1 MILPTK
7 HISQENALL
16 SIGAQ
21 ILKHLNRSKTVSSLW
36 EDILITY
43 RDNQNSNTDISYEW
57 FVLTLDFLF
66 IMKAIDLKDG
76 LLSKRT
82 IK

>member
-16 SIGAQ
+16 SIGSQ
-21 ILKHLNRSKTVSSLW
+21 VLKFLNSSKTVSTLW
-36 EDILITY
+36 EEMLITY
-43 RDNQNSNTDISYEW
+43 RDNQNSNIDISYEW

-66 IMKAIDLKDG
+66 IIKAIELKDG
-76 LLSKRT
+76 LLSRRT
-82 IK
+82 S